1 MKTLKLFF
9 VSMAVLVCGNVMAQK
24 ITAQSVTIAPGATTD
39 LAFSIESDSPAALA
53 EFELAFPEGLSVDL
67 KNYDAGAIWN
77 DGHGA
82 SIKTKKK
89 SGNTYVLIMSQ
100 DGEEFTEASGL
111 LITLKLSAAADLAG
125 GEYEIKM
132 EKINLTNLDA
142 KQMNSVEEDVIK
154 VTVADPTGINGLSID
169 DPNAEVYNLN
179 GQRVNGQ
186 TAKKGVYVM
195 KGKKVSV
202 M

>member
-1 MKTLKLFF
+1 MNKIKLFF
-9 VSMAVLVCGNVMAQK
+9 VGMAALVCGNVMAQK
-24 ITAQSVTIAPGATTD
+24 ITAQNVTIAPGATAD
-39 LAFSIESDSPAALA
+39 LAFSIESNSPAALA
-53 EFELAFPEGLSVDL
+53 EFELALPEGLSVDQ
-67 KNYDAGAIWN
+67 KNYDEGAIWN

-82 SIKTKKK
+82 SVKTKKK
-89 SGNTYVLIMSQ
+89 SGNTYVLVMSQ

-111 LITLKLSAAADLAG
+111 LITLKLSAAADMAQ
-125 GEYEIKM
+125 GEYQIKM
-132 EKINLTNLDA
+132 EKINLTSLDA
-142 KQMNSVEEDVIK
+142 KQMNTVEEDVIK
-154 VTVADPTGINGLSID
+154 VTVADPTGISSLSID

>member
-1 MKTLKLFF
+1 MNKIKLFF
-9 VSMAVLVCGNVMAQK
+9 VGMAVLVCGNVMAQK

-67 KNYDAGAIWN
+67 KNYDAGTIWN

-154 VTVADPTGINGLSID
+154 VTVADPTGINGL
-169 DPNAEVYNLN
+169 NAAENEIPAYNLA
-179 GQRVNGQ
+179 GQKVDKNY
-186 TAKKGVYVM
+186 KGIVV
-195 KGKKVSV
+195 KSGKKSLVK
-202 M
+202 

>member
-1 MKTLKLFF
+1 MNKIKLFF
-9 VSMAVLVCGNVMAQK
+9 VGMAVLVCGNVMAQK

-154 VTVADPTGINGLSID
+154 VTVADPTGINGL
-169 DPNAEVYNLN
+169 NAAENEIPAYNLA
-179 GQRVNGQ
+179 GQKVDKNY
-186 TAKKGVYVM
+186 KGIVV
-195 KGKKVSV
+195 KSGKKSLAK
-202 M
+202 